1 MDFMTSLSTCLRK
14 YATFSGR
21 ASRPEFWYFVL
32 AVWLVSLVGMV
43 LDQALFGGGSS
54 ENPIM
59 PLTSVFQVVTLL
71 PVLSVSVRRLHDVNR
86 SGWWY
91 LIALTGVGFLLL
103 LYWFAKKGT
112 EGENGYSL
120 AVA

>member
-21 ASRPEFWYFVL
+21 ASRAEFWYFTL
-32 AVWLVSLVGMV
+32 AVWLLSIVGMV

-54 ENPIM
+54 ENSIM
-59 PLTSVFQVVTLL
+59 PLTSVFQLVTFL

>member
-21 ASRPEFWYFVL
+21 ASRAEFWYFTL
-32 AVWLVSLVGMV
+32 AVWLLSILAMV
-43 LDQALFGGGSS
+43 LDQALFGSGST
-54 ENPIM
+54 ENSIM
-59 PLTSVFQVVTLL
+59 PLTSVFQVVVFL

-103 LYWFAKKGT
+103 LYWFVKKGAD
-112 EGENGYSL
+112 GENAYSL